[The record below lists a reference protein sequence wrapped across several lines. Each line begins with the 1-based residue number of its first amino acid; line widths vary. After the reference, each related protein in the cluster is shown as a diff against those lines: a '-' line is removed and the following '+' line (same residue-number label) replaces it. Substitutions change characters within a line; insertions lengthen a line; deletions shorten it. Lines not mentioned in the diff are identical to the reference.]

1 VRILVRVCLRAH
13 ACREKAESKS
23 RAYVR
28 MCGVEEIA
36 CTRAR
41 EKEQTCHCAHM
52 HKCVIG
58 CTIIC
63 VVTRQHL
70 LFIICSIHKQHP
82 HHTNTHYYVHTPAI
96 HTHNICSIS
105 DTCTHHNYQLL
116 HAHAMT
122 VVYTGQHL
130 LSAHTQTR
138 RNPDTHLLFVLLAVN
153 QRCLTVGQFL

>member
-1 VRILVRVCLRAH
+1 MF
-13 ACREKAESKS
+13 ACTCVQRESREQEPCI
-23 RAYVR
+23 RAYVWCGRDR
-28 MCGVEEIA
+28 MHARTREGA
-36 CTRAR
+36 DMSLCTYAQMCDRLYYHMCSDPPTSAIHR
-41 EKEQTCHCAHM
+41 LLYTQTTSTSHTHTLL
-52 HKCVIG
+52 
-58 CTIIC
+58 CT
-63 VVTRQHL
+63 
-70 LFIICSIHKQHP
+70 
-82 HHTNTHYYVHTPAI
+82 HTCI